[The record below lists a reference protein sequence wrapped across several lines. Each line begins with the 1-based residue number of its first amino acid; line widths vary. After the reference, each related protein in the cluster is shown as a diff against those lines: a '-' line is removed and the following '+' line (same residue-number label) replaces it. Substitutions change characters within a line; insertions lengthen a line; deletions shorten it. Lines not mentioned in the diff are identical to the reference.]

1 MLQVSEKQQHQVI
14 DLIRDRA
21 KHIDIAHHF
30 ECSRQATHNIAT
42 RYANTGSVCERQ
54 RPNQRRV
61 TSGRDHHVITL
72 IHLCNRFK
80 LATMVARQYGI
91 YTHKKSK
98 SELNQL

>member
-30 ECSRQATHNIAT
+30 GCSRQATHNIAT